1 MRSIVSHQAA
11 GRCTLKRDEIQPR
24 RGWWYAPHFARRWYA
39 KPAAWIK
46 KSSFRR
52 TRIFWLGHRDS
63 NPGNDGVRVRC
74 LTAWRCPNIFNALY
88 YSRYFIGCQYLFST
102 FLKNL
107 FSFQKK
113 RAFLLYNA
121 RLLWYNTHYKLKFLP
136 VAQLDSASD
145 SDSEGQRFKSVRV
158 GQSKPPRA
166 GGFLFAFL
174 ACCESA
180 GASPRPIKLSLH
192 FVIFMLY

>member
-1 MRSIVSHQAA
+1 MS
-11 GRCTLKRDEIQPR
+11 
-24 RGWWYAPHFARRWYA
+24 W
-39 KPAAWIK
+39 
-46 KSSFRR
+46 SF
-52 TRIFWLGHRDS
+52 FWLGHRDS

-88 YSRYFIGCQYLFST
+88 YSRIFLRCQYLFST
-102 FLKNL
+102 FFKNL

-113 RAFLLYNA
+113 SAFLLYNA

-158 GQSKPPRA
+158 GQNKSHPSWVVFVLLAPYGR
-166 GGFLFAFL
+166 LNFA
-174 ACCESA
+174 
-180 GASPRPIKLSLH
+180 RTR
-192 FVIFMLY
+192 FVEECTF